1 MSWSRAPGENVKTG
15 LSAARRVG
23 NQSKTITGR
32 SRRMIDGWSERS
44 ARIWLALALSLSAAT
59 MAGCTAGPLYGG
71 VAPDGQSAET
81 LRDLRGRIAVSEAN
95 TRTVQVVRNPLLLR
109 LNAGA
114 PVSESAYEVRLAAN
128 GAERGISIESTGVPV
143 SAIYVLTVNYQL
155 VRLSDNQVVD
165 SGMRQVPVP
174 FDRTAQLFQSQRA
187 LLNAREQ
194 AGKEAAA
201 QLELA
206 IATALQR
213 AG

>member
-1 MSWSRAPGENVKTG
+1 MSWSRAPGENVETG
-15 LSAARRVG
+15 LSAARCFG
-23 NQSKTITGR
+23 KTSGTNR
-32 SRRMIDGWSERS
+32 HRRRLGVWSDGA
-44 ARIWLALALSLSAAT
+44 ARLGLILALSLSAASL
-59 MAGCTAGPLYGG
+59 AGCTAGPLYGG

-95 TRTVQVVRNPLLLR
+95 TRTAQIVRNPLLLR

-114 PVSESAYEVRLAAN
+114 PVSDPVYEVRLTVN